1 MDITLTKNQAQDLI
15 SFVDFKLS
23 KDPCD
28 YSLRHATQWAK
39 INQIDYDDLI
49 DILEDNGGYCDCE
62 VVLNLPDDREI
73 NVSTERNSRDKNNP
87 WKIPIHF
94 KITDSDKTYMNY
106 LISQFSEKNKCFA
119 SEGELLIPAPRG
131 AKPKKRIRKSV
142 HFFIGIKTGLPNE
155 LGFVQDDEPITAKEF
170 AKKVR
175 DSGQKDL
182 LLFREKEAA
191 FFLSR
196 LDQLQHGNAVGTHFS
211 EITGLTS
218 KYEELRVH
226 KVILRKK

>member
-28 YSLRHATQWAK
+28 HSLRHATQWAK

-119 SEGELLIPAPRG
+119 SEGELL
-131 AKPKKRIRKSV
+131 V

-155 LGFVQDDEPITAKEF
+155 LGFVHNDEPITAKEF

-196 LDQLQHGNAVGTHFS
+196 LDQLQNGNAVGTHFS